1 VTARLVVTAGQTIDL
16 SEGTHPARE
25 QRHDDELS
33 GGSEV

>member
-1 VTARLVVTAGQTIDL
+1 VTAGQTIDL
-16 SEGTHPARE
+16 SEGSYPARE